1 MKTAAIVI
9 VGVGTVGVLTLFVI
23 MRRKLERQMRR
34 RFKDDG
40 R

>member
-1 MKTAAIVI
+1 VKAAAIVI
-9 VGVGTVGVLTLFVI
+9 VGVGTIGVLALFVI

>member
-1 MKTAAIVI
+1 MKAAAIVI

-23 MRRKLERQMRR
+23 MRRKLEQQMRR